1 MVGKENTIHVPNLSE
16 RETSWISQSISILTF
31 LATPWFPASP
41 GEAMKSNHENKQGLL
56 TQAPLTLNK
65 VPFVIISTEFQF
77 LAWFCALPV
86 QVIKE
91 LNKKQTKHLFF
102 PYPEEEA
109 SETLLSFSVP
119 KVSSFTRK
127 TQPPSKE
134 TAPKYAGTHLSF
146 IPVCCFVHRHCWVNR
161 CQLISVCFHTDPT
174 VESQRQEIVNN
185 LKQNTRRHW
194 VCIHF
199 KGLFAI

>member
-102 PYPEEEA
+102 PLSRRGSQWNTSFFLSAQSIKFYQENTGPLKRDCSQVCWHSPLFHTSLLLCA
-109 SETLLSFSVP
+109 QTLLS
-119 KVSSFTRK
+119 
-127 TQPPSKE
+127 Q
-134 TAPKYAGTHLSF
+134 
-146 IPVCCFVHRHCWVNR
+146 
-161 CQLISVCFHTDPT
+161 
-174 VESQRQEIVNN
+174 
-185 LKQNTRRHW
+185 
-194 VCIHF
+194 
-199 KGLFAI
+199 